1 MTFTNGFA
9 LVIGIGTY
17 ANTPRLNVPITAQD
31 AKEVA
36 KVLKDPDSC
45 GYPVQQVTL
54 LNDADATRDRI
65 LQELDAIA
73 QKVSDSDTFF
83 LFYSGHGEYG
93 RDGYY
98 LTTHDTQLE
107 NKKIVTGTGISE
119 KELLE
124 KLRAIKAKRIFLFF
138 NACHSGEISPRSLGG
153 EESEENTGHNLP
165 DPLSTAL
172 LGTGEGRVVIT
183 ACREKQKSYF
193 SPSEDLTIFA
203 DFLSEGL
210 RGRRITN
217 RKGYISAFDLYEHI
231 YTNVKQEVEQ
241 RFGKFGLVQE
251 PELTILK
258 GVGVMAIALHRGKT
272 PEGDLSESDRPSS
285 LGGAVREVEPTESQY
300 QLQQILS
307 GEINLAAGRDI
318 QNITIDKSS
327 KTNNAQGSQGFID
340 EANAPVTQHFG
351 NVNDINTGGG
361 DYAGGNIDKSQTTY
375 TRTEV
380 VASGDRAVAIGGNAR
395 GATIITGEGNVI
407 SSGNIIQKNVT

>member
-31 AKEVA
+31 AKEIA
-36 KVLKDPDSC
+36 EVLKDQSKC
-45 GYPVQQVTL
+45 GYPAQQVTL
-54 LNDADATRDRI
+54 LNDAEATRDRI
-65 LQELDAIA
+65 LLELDAIA
-73 QKVSDSDTFF
+73 QKVSDNDTFF

-93 RDGYY
+93 TDGYY

-107 NKKIVTGTGISE
+107 NKKVVASTGISE

-124 KLRAIKAKRIFLFF
+124 KLRAIKAKRTFLFF
-138 NACHSGEISPRSLGG
+138 NACHSGEISPRSLSG
-153 EESEENTGHNLP
+153 EEPEENTGSNIP
-165 DPLSTAL
+165 DQLSTAL
-172 LGTGEGRVVIT
+172 LSTGEGRVIIT
-183 ACREKQKSYF
+183 ACRETQKSYF
-193 SPSEDLTIFA
+193 STKADLTIFT
-203 DFLSEGL
+203 DILSEGL
-210 RGRRITN
+210 RGRDIDS

-231 YTNVKQEVEQ
+231 YTEVKKKVDS
-241 RFGKFGLVQE
+241 KFGLVQE

-285 LGGAVREVEPTESQY
+285 LGGAVREVEPSESQH

-318 QNITIDKSS
+318 QKVTIDKS
-327 KTNNAQGSQGFID
+327 TV
-340 EANAPVTQHFG
+340 VTQHFG
-351 NVNDINTGGG
+351 NVNNINTGGG

-375 TRTEV
+375 NRTEV
-380 VASGDRAVAIGGNAR
+380 VSSGDRAVAIGGNAQ
-395 GATIITGEGNVI
+395 GATIITGDGNILGNGNVVK
-407 SSGNIIQKNVT
+407 KNVP

>member
-17 ANTPRLNVPITAQD
+17 ANTPKLNVPITAQD
-31 AKEVA
+31 AKEIA
-36 KVLKDPDSC
+36 EVLKDQSKC
-45 GYPVQQVTL
+45 GYPAQQVTL
-54 LNDADATRDRI
+54 LNDAEATRDRI

-93 RDGYY
+93 TDGYY

-107 NKKIVTGTGISE
+107 NKKVVTGTGISE

-124 KLRAIKAKRIFLFF
+124 KLRAIKAKRTFLFF
-138 NACHSGEISPRSLGG
+138 NACHSGEISPRSLGD
-153 EESEENTGHNLP
+153 EQPEENTGSNIP
-165 DPLSTAL
+165 DRLSTAL

-183 ACREKQKSYF
+183 ACRETQKSYF
-193 SPSEDLTIFA
+193 SPKEDLTIFA
-203 DFLSEGL
+203 DILSEGL
-210 RGRRITN
+210 RGRGIDS

-231 YTNVKQEVEQ
+231 YTNVKQEVEK
-241 RFGKFGLVQE
+241 RFGKFGAVQE

-285 LGGAVREVEPTESQY
+285 LGGAVREVEPSESQ
-300 QLQQILS
+300 QTLHQILS

-318 QNITIDKSS
+318 QNVTIGKS
-327 KTNNAQGSQGFID
+327 TV
-340 EANAPVTQHFG
+340 VTQHFG
-351 NVNDINTGGG
+351 DVNNINTGGG

-375 TRTEV
+375 NRTEV
-380 VASGDRAVAIGGNAR
+380 VASGDRSVATRNAQ
-395 GATIITGEGNVI
+395 GTTIITGDGNIFGNGNVV
-407 SSGNIIQKNVT
+407 QKNVP

>member
-17 ANTPRLNVPITAQD
+17 ANTPKLNVPITAQD
-31 AKEVA
+31 ATEIA
-36 KVLKDPDSC
+36 DVLKDQSKC
-45 GYPVQQVTL
+45 GYLKEQVTL
-54 LNDADATRDRI
+54 LNDTNATRDRI

-93 RDGYY
+93 TDGYY

-107 NKKIVTGTGISE
+107 NKKVVTGTGISE

-124 KLRAIKAKRIFLFF
+124 KLRAIKAKRTFLFF
-138 NACHSGEISPRSLGG
+138 NACHSGEISPRSLGDD
-153 EESEENTGHNLP
+153 EPEENTGSNIP
-165 DPLSTAL
+165 DRLSTAL
-172 LGTGEGRVVIT
+172 LGTGEGRVIIT
-183 ACREKQKSYF
+183 ACRETQKSYF
-193 SPSEDLTIFA
+193 SPKEDLTIFA
-203 DFLSEGL
+203 DILSEGL
-210 RGRRITN
+210 RGRGIDS

-231 YTNVKQEVEQ
+231 YTEVKQKVEQ

-258 GVGVMAIALHRGKT
+258 GVGVMAIALHRGKA

-285 LGGAVREVEPTESQY
+285 LGGAVREVEPSESQH

-318 QNITIDKSS
+318 QNVTIDKSS
-327 KTNNAQGSQGFID
+327 KTINAQGSQGFIY
-340 EANAPVTQHFG
+340 EANAPVKQHFG
-351 NVNDINTGGG
+351 NVNNINTGGG
-361 DYAGGNIDKSQTTY
+361 DYAGGNIDKSKKTY
-375 TRTEV
+375 NVNIEK
-380 VASGDRAVAIGGNAR
+380 AEGIHIGDNYG
-395 GATIITGEGNVI
+395 
-407 SSGNIIQKNVT
+407 KNEAK

>member
-17 ANTPRLNVPITAQD
+17 ANTPKLNVPITAQD
-31 AKEVA
+31 AKEIA
-36 KVLKDPDSC
+36 EVLKDQSKC
-45 GYPVQQVTL
+45 GYPDQQVTL

-93 RDGYY
+93 TDGYY

-107 NKKIVTGTGISE
+107 NKKVVTGTGISE

-124 KLRAIKAKRIFLFF
+124 KLRAIKAKRTFLFF
-138 NACHSGEISPRSLGG
+138 NACHSGEISPRSLGD
-153 EESEENTGHNLP
+153 EEIEENTGSNIP
-165 DPLSTAL
+165 DRLSTAL

-183 ACREKQKSYF
+183 ACRETQKSYF
-193 SPSEDLTIFA
+193 SPKEDLTIFA
-203 DFLSEGL
+203 DILSEGL
-210 RGRRITN
+210 RGRGIDS
-217 RKGYISAFDLYEHI
+217 RKGYISIFDLYEHI
-231 YTNVKQEVEQ
+231 YTEVKQEVEQ

-272 PEGDLSESDRPSS
+272 PEGNLSESDRPSS
-285 LGGAVREVEPTESQY
+285 LGGAVREVEPSESQH

-318 QNITIDKSS
+318 QKVTIDKSS
-327 KTNNAQGSQGFID
+327 KTINAQGSQGFIY

-351 NVNDINTGGG
+351 NVNNINTGGG
-361 DYAGGNIDKSQTTY
+361 DYAGRDIDKSQNTY
-375 TRTEV
+375 NV
-380 VASGDRAVAIGGNAR
+380 NIKKAKGIHIGDNYG
-395 GATIITGEGNVI
+395 
-407 SSGNIIQKNVT
+407 KNDPNQ

>member
-17 ANTPRLNVPITAQD
+17 ANTPKLNVPITAQD
-31 AKEVA
+31 AKEIA
-36 KVLKDPDSC
+36 EVLKDQGKC
-45 GYPVQQVTL
+45 GYPAQQVTL
-54 LNDADATRDRI
+54 LNDAEATRDRI

-73 QKVSDSDTFF
+73 KKVSDSDTFF

-93 RDGYY
+93 TDGYY

-107 NKKIVTGTGISE
+107 NKKVVTGTGISE

-124 KLRAIKAKRIFLFF
+124 KLRAIKAKRTFLFF
-138 NACHSGEISPRSLGG
+138 NACHSGEISPRSLGDD
-153 EESEENTGHNLP
+153 EPEENTGSNIP
-165 DPLSTAL
+165 DRLSTAL
-172 LGTGEGRVVIT
+172 LGTGEGRVIIT
-183 ACREKQKSYF
+183 ACRETQKSYF
-193 SPSEDLTIFA
+193 SPKEDLTIFA
-203 DFLSEGL
+203 DILSEGL
-210 RGRRITN
+210 RGRGIDS

-231 YTNVKQEVEQ
+231 YTEVKQKVEQ

-258 GVGVMAIALHRGKT
+258 GLGVMAIALHRGKI
-272 PEGDLSESDRPSS
+272 PEGELSNSDRPSS
-285 LGGAVREVEPTESQY
+285 LSGAVHEVEPSESQH

-318 QNITIDKSS
+318 QNVTIDKSS
-327 KTNNAQGSQGFID
+327 KTINAQGSQGFIY

-351 NVNDINTGGG
+351 NVNNINTGGG

-375 TRTEV
+375 NRTEV
-380 VASGDRAVAIGGNAR
+380 VASGDRSVATQNAQ
-395 GATIITGEGNVI
+395 GATIITGDGNILGNGNVV
-407 SSGNIIQKNVT
+407 QKNVP